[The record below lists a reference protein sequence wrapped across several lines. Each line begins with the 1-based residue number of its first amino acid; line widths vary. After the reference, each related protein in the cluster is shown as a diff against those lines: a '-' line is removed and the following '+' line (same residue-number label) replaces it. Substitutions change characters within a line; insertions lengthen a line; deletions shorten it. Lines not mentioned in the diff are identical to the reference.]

1 MNYPCKSLNGA
12 ETDIPLLIEIEP
24 TYGCNLRCV
33 MCHVPTHGNLK
44 PMFLDVKKLEAATR
58 EVEGCH
64 IILGSEYEPTIHPYF
79 EDLLRLIIKRNWK
92 VDFLSNA
99 TKLHAVD
106 QGLLADVPINVFN
119 ASFDGCSKESFEYTR
134 AGADY
139 DIVKSNVVR
148 TANLARAQGG
158 FTAIN
163 ATMVRSNLNETVDMV
178 KMWNDEG
185 FDLIRLLVAQL
196 RDTRKVAIE
205 ESLLPVKLKLF
216 RTFHE
221 VAHEIVICNMNIGA
235 RSGFFGSEL
244 FDKPIGGHLHQ
255 ATFFSDKAKYRY
267 VPGVRQDFQFGSW
280 PGMSVSCTSPF
291 VYCRVRWDGN
301 VDLCNRRDRVI
312 GNIYENSLLEVWH
325 GKKACEMRDAI
336 RKDIAGCQSCDYL
349 RFCIQSRS
357 QDYDDESSYFA
368 SGLYNSP
375 GIQNVIR
382 EIFKYDQEAIHR
394 QP

>member
-1 MNYPCKSLNGA
+1 MNYPSESLDGA
-12 ETDIPLLIEIEP
+12 ETDIPRLIEVEP
-24 TYGCNLRCV
+24 TYSCNLRCV
-33 MCHVPTHGNLK
+33 MCHVPTHSDRK
-44 PMFLDVKKLEAATR
+44 PMFLDIKRLEAATR

-64 IILGSEYEPTIHPYF
+64 IILGSEYEPTIHPDF
-79 EDLLRLIIKRNWK
+79 EDLFRLTIKRNWK

-99 TKLHAVD
+99 TRLHAVD
-106 QGLLADVPINVFN
+106 QGLLADVPFHVFN
-119 ASFDGCSKESFEYTR
+119 ASFDGCSKESFEHTR

-139 DIVKSNVVR
+139 DIVKNNVIR
-148 TANLARAQGG
+148 TANLVRARGG

-163 ATMVRSNLNETVDMV
+163 ATMVRSNLSETVDMV

-185 FDLIRLLVAQL
+185 FDLIRLLVAQA
-196 RDTRKVAIE
+196 RDTRKVVLE
-205 ESLLPVKLKLF
+205 ESLLPLKSKLF

-221 VAHEIVICNMNIGA
+221 VADEIVIRNMSIGA
-235 RSGFFGSEL
+235 RSGFFETEL

-255 ATFFSDKAKYRY
+255 ATIFSNEANYRY
-267 VPGVRQDFQFGSW
+267 VPGVRQDFQSGSW
-280 PGMSVSCTSPF
+280 PGMSVRCTSPF

-312 GNIYENSLLEVWH
+312 GNIYENSLLEIWH
-325 GKKACEMRDAI
+325 GEKASEMRDAI
-336 RKDIAGCQSCDYL
+336 RKDIAGCQACDYL

-375 GIQNVIR
+375 GIQDVIR
-382 EIFKYDQEAIHR
+382 QIMEVK
-394 QP
+394 P